1 MTHHVL
7 PAMIQNNQAVII
19 NVASTAA
26 FQPDPYMAIYGASKA
41 FVLSFSKALWAENL
55 EKGVRVLALCPGA
68 TETAFFDV
76 MNAEEAS
83 VGKRMSADAVVK
95 IALKSLD
102 ANKNYVITGYVN
114 WLLGQIYRYFPRRL
128 ILLIMKKILIP
139 RQKNHQ
145 VSI

>member
-102 ANKNYVITGYVN
+102 ANKNYVITLIGY
-114 WLLGQIYRYFPRRL
+114 
-128 ILLIMKKILIP
+128 
-139 RQKNHQ
+139 
-145 VSI
+145 